1 MSENTCFLRWCQNA
15 WKSVKIVFFGTPG
28 IWWISLIFLLIVI
41 SMGFYDFFW
50 MIEWFFFLLN
60 EFFCFHLILI
70 EEFFLNEWV
79 CWCGVRV
86 DWVDEWCIELN
97 EKIVYI
103 YIDIYIYMWFFVTH
117 PRMCHI
123 VWYCVWIC
131 VYLCVFVSN
140 CVNLCHIVSFCVVF
154 CVYLC
159 VFVCILCVFVCICV
173 VVSIC
178 TYLRVPNW
186 GTVPRPEWAIY

>member
-1 MSENTCFLRWCQNA
+1 L
-15 WKSVKIVFFGTPG
+15 
-28 IWWISLIFLLIVI
+28 
-41 SMGFYDFFW
+41 
-50 MIEWFFFLLN
+50 
-60 EFFCFHLILI
+60 FCFLI
-70 EEFFLNEWV
+70 EEFFLNEWM
-79 CWCGVRV
+79 
-86 DWVDEWCIELN
+86 DEWEQCCVVVLMGLERMYVEWMKRL
-97 EKIVYI
+97 YI

>member
-1 MSENTCFLRWCQNA
+1 MLENRWKSCFLGPPGFDEFHWIFYRLWFLWVSMN
-15 WKSVKIVFFGTPG
+15 FF
-28 IWWISLIFLLIVI
+28 
-41 SMGFYDFFW
+41 
-50 MIEWFFFLLN
+50 EWLNDFFLLN
-60 EFFCFHLILI
+60 EWLN
-70 EEFFLNEWV
+70 EFFLFCFVFWLKNFFLNGWDSLVSWEVNELMFA
-79 CWCGVRV
+79 
-86 DWVDEWCIELN
+86 CIECMKRL
-97 EKIVYI
+97 YI

-159 VFVCILCVFVCICV
+159 VFVCILCVFVCICG